1 MHSPTKEW
9 ELRQCFFEELRERE
23 RAQWTKKK
31 KKFSFVQAEFL
42 IYCELKFGLRII
54 ISILY
59 SEIIRSLFFPQ
70 KKRDFHVTLCS
81 CVIVFPLYLK
91 FIQFFPTSP
100 TCCKR
105 EVLWMYGFL
114 SAISWTMQT
123 NFALLCFILIS
134 FLLLPLDSLIYLI
147 FLFVFLSHLYVFVL
161 FLVSFL
167 SFPYFSFPFLFFYF
181 LILIFYFSLFK
192 YFLASPS
199 IPKKNRKKELHADYV
214 SKFHHYTE
222 SFLLNM
228 LMIR

>member
-1 MHSPTKEW
+1 MV
-9 ELRQCFFEELRERE
+9 
-23 RAQWTKKK
+23 
-31 KKFSFVQAEFL
+31 SFL
-42 IYCELKFGLRII
+42 
-54 ISILY
+54 
-59 SEIIRSLFFPQ
+59 
-70 KKRDFHVTLCS
+70 
-81 CVIVFPLYLK
+81 LYLGLCRL
-91 FIQFFPTSP
+91 T
-100 TCCKR
+100 
-105 EVLWMYGFL
+105 
-114 SAISWTMQT
+114 
-123 NFALLCFILIS
+123 LLCFILIS

-228 LMIR
+228 LMIRQLGINTLLVLIGISFDPCFKIQLLVFYN